1 MLRLSENQPPLASIC
16 GIDPG
21 TNHLGFAV
29 MEINIQTL
37 AINSIHA
44 FTLVADRLVEDD
56 DLIAIQHTDRI
67 AKIYA
72 LQQTLTDLYN
82 YYNPFTICC
91 ESPYY
96 NHFRP
101 NAYGALVEI
110 IYAIRMSVI
119 NYNPNVR
126 FQTYEP
132 SIIKKAVG
140 ANAIA
145 KKDGVKLAIKSRSDI
160 IAKLTVPIDTLDDHA
175 LDAIA
180 VCYTHLNKLSPEVF

>member
-1 MLRLSENQPPLASIC
+1 MLRLSDHYSPLASIC

-29 MEINIQTL
+29 MEIDTQTL

-44 FTLVADRLVEDD
+44 FTLVADKLVEDD
-56 DLIAIQHTDRI
+56 NLIAIQHSERI

-72 LQQTLTDLYN
+72 LQQTLTNLYR
-82 YYNPFTICC
+82 YYNPFVICC

-110 IYAIRMSVI
+110 IYAIRMSVTD
-119 NYNPNVR
+119 YNSTIR

-145 KKDGVKLAIKSRSDI
+145 KKDGVKLAIKNHPDI
-160 IAKLTVPIDTLDDHA
+160 IANLTIPMDSLDDHA

-180 VCYTHLNKLSPEVF
+180 VCYTHLRKLTPEIF

>member
-1 MLRLSENQPPLASIC
+1 MLRLSENYSPVASIC

-29 MEINIQTL
+29 MEITTDSL

-44 FTLVADRLVEDD
+44 FTLVADKLIEDD
-56 DLIAIQHTDRI
+56 DLIAIQHTERI

-72 LQQTLTDLYN
+72 LQQTLTNLYN
-82 YYNPFTICC
+82 YYKPFTICC

-119 NYNPNVR
+119 NYNSNVR

-145 KKDGVKLAIKSRSDI
+145 KKDGVKLAIKNNSAI
-160 IAKLTVPIDTLDDHA
+160 IAKLSTSIDILDDHA

-180 VCYTHLNKLSPEVF
+180 VCFTHFNKLSPEVF

>member
-1 MLRLSENQPPLASIC
+1 MLRLSESFSPLASIC

-21 TNHLGFAV
+21 TSHLGFAV
-29 MEINIQTL
+29 MEIDTITL

-44 FTLVADRLVEDD
+44 FTLDAEKLVEEDN
-56 DLIAIQHTDRI
+56 LIAIQHTERV
-67 AKIYA
+67 AKIHA
-72 LQQTLTDLYN
+72 LQHTLINLYS

-110 IYAIRMSVI
+110 IYAVRMSVI

-145 KKDGVKLAIKSRSDI
+145 KKDGVKLAIKNNQSI
-160 IAKLTVPIDTLDDHA
+160 IAKLTTSIDNLDDHA

-180 VCYTHLNKLSPEVF
+180 VCCTHLNKLSTEVF